1 MNTAIYAQTIEL
13 WRNSNYPVVQSMA
26 YGLMHEFS
34 IATDS
39 LLLFNSFEAKGA
51 ELIQHQDLP
60 DGMYAFRVRNAD
72 DKILSEEKLIIQK
85 R

>member
-39 LLLFNSFEAKGA
+39 LLLFNSFEVKGA
-51 ELIQHQDLP
+51 ELIQLP
-60 DGMYAFRVRNAD
+60 ELSDGVYVIKVSNDRN
-72 DKILSEEKLIIQK
+72 KVLSEEKLIIQN